1 MVVSG
6 LIQCAVC
13 KNALMMAVS
22 GFLRHRC
29 EAGSGHMSHDVVP
42 HNPHYE
48 GGRPRPILVQV
59 HNPDPDGP
67 QLDLVDP

>member
-1 MVVSG
+1 
-6 LIQCAVC
+6 
-13 KNALMMAVS
+13 MAVS

-42 HNPHYE
+42 RNPHYE

-67 QLDLVDP
+67 HLDLVDP